1 MSKLQQELRTLTTI
15 LHEDDEFKRYMFLQ
29 MWLQQFYTPTITNTI
44 KNITEQL
51 SDTENIYNTF
61 VTLKKQLL
69 AKNQQLEQVVNTM
82 SAQLRMLVCM
92 NKLLEVEGTDEQV
105 DEYKRKL
112 NVIKQ
117 MVSKNT
123 AYIERIDNLSQSK
136 IDSVCKQLLE

>member
-29 MWLQQFYTPTITNTI
+29 MWLQQFYTATITNTI
-44 KNITEQL
+44 KNITEQM

-61 VTLKKQLL
+61 VTLKKQLI

-92 NKLLEVEGTDEQV
+92 NKLLEVEDTDEQV

-136 IDSVCKQLLE
+136 IDSACKQVSE